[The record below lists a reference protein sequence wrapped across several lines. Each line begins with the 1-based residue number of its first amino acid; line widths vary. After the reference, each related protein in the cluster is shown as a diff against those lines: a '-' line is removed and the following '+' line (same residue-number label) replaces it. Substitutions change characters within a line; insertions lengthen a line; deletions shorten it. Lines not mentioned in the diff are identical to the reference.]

1 MYAGPRRTQRGA
13 MSTVEPVT
21 DGDECELLA
30 RVAARDREAMRQ
42 FYLLYYRRLTRFLAR
57 ITRRG
62 ELVEE
67 IVNDT
72 MLIVWRR
79 AAGFRGGSRVSTW
92 VMGIAWRSGLNSLR
106 RERRAASYPAVPEVP
121 ATLEADTFE
130 CLDALDQAMS
140 MLSSEHRAV
149 IDLAYVGGYSC
160 EEIGTIMQSPV
171 NTVKTRLFYAR
182 RRVRAA
188 LEADATQV
196 ATAGRVPPVAEPLN
210 LAAGGRLLT

>member
-1 MYAGPRRTQRGA
+1 MVTGPRRTQRSA
-13 MSTVEPVT
+13 MSTVELVT
-21 DGDECELLA
+21 DGEERELLE

-42 FYLLYYRRLTRFLAR
+42 FYLLYHRRLTRFLAR

-62 ELVEE
+62 QLVDE

-92 VMGIAWRSGLNSLR
+92 VMGIAWRSGLNSMR

-121 ATLEADTFE
+121 VALEADSFE
-130 CLDALDQAMS
+130 CRDALDRAMS
-140 MLSSEHRAV
+140 TLSSEHRAV

-160 EEIGTIMQSPV
+160 EEIGAIMRSPV
-171 NTVKTRLFYAR
+171 NTVKTRLFHAR

-188 LEADATQV
+188 LEFDATQD
-196 ATAGRVPPVAEPLN
+196 APAGRVPPVADPLN
-210 LAAGGRLLT
+210 LAVGGRLLT